1 MASIWLFL
9 QQAALP
15 GKSKQRLS
23 TNPLC
28 PQRHLPLDYRI
39 WEKNIKTQWILKKKE
54 IRAKKVRRRSW
65 RQVLGEAELFGR
77 TYTALRQREGSKDK
91 WWPKNGLSLPTW
103 SLLNPLADSNQRL
116 SATLVVVSDNW
127 WTQASY
133 YWGSF
138 FPVEVPSVTWPLTV
152 RGHGKPQAFS
162 FPPAWGSVGI
172 GQVALRREA
181 PTPALPFL
189 WISPELSCCNASQSS
204 SFNEPC
210 NWWKWAQSG
219 QIISSHCREPS
230 GEL

>member
-54 IRAKKVRRRSW
+54 IRAKKVRRRGW
-65 RQVLGEAELFGR
+65 RQALGEAELFGR

-91 WWPKNGLSLPTW
+91 WWPKNGLSLPIW

-116 SATLVVVSDNW
+116 SATLVVVSDNKLVDSGQLLLRKFLPCRSSLCHLAPHCQRSW
-127 WTQASY
+127 KASSIFLPSHLRLC
-133 YWGSF
+133 WHRAGGPEEGSTNTCSS
-138 FPVEVPSVTWPLTV
+138 FPVD
-152 RGHGKPQAFS
+152 KP
-162 FPPAWGSVGI
+162 
-172 GQVALRREA
+172 R
-181 PTPALPFL
+181 
-189 WISPELSCCNASQSS
+189 
-204 SFNEPC
+204 
-210 NWWKWAQSG
+210 AQLL
-219 QIISSHCREPS
+219 QCQPVQ
-230 GEL
+230 LF